1 MFALAVFSMSSFVAC
16 KDYDEDSYDDLKARI
31 NTEKNLREQLEQQI
45 KDLWTAIGQIKS
57 CGCKPENYASQTE
70 FQQAQKKLDA
80 LQKTLDSLIQNLPSG
95 GGGGDTTIIYI
106 ENPYN
111 DSLIFVRLNQHSDSL
126 KMLNT
131 LNSWLVYVENLAKQD
146 SIRIDSLRDAIA
158 GWGDNLTNLNT
169 RVDSIVNALTHT
181 HDTIYIGG
189 CDSVCKAKIAEAKAA
204 ADSAM
209 KLSEKA
215 LQLAQTNSDR
225 IDDLERAVRG
235 LVTKGQ
241 LAEEV
246 YLLNKRIDDLLDK
259 MVTGIIIQGTESPV
273 IGYFNTPLDV
283 RSQMLAAY
291 YGEATNNV
299 SFPSVKTADYVDA
312 SEFWTERNV
321 EVMGINPA
329 NAEGKVS
336 LNGGEQFVGQKDGKE
351 AGNAGKLYLT
361 VNPSNVDFTNKTL
374 TLENSKG
381 EASVVSLSPLKKSD
395 KELTFGYTRANNGF
409 YETEATL
416 KASDIDKAKVR
427 INFKDLEDEAKAM
440 LKQKTKS
447 SVLGFGAALLSS
459 MKDVM
464 PAYAI
469 KATWTS
475 PENTYDMT
483 TTKSYDVYSQYGLAA
498 TAIKPFSFAFLK
510 DLNVKLPGETRIQN
524 MLDELIDKIN
534 INFNLDLPDFSTVT
548 INFGTIDI
556 NTITS
561 TITVNFQYI
570 LNDADGNPIYIL
582 VTNQAGKLE
591 WMYLGAGDQEAYWY
605 DENGG
610 FHWAEEGLT
619 VSFQKL
625 EINKNI
631 DVNLY
636 NTLKDIIDQVNDQWI
651 SAQDQLRDMLNEIQ
665 KLNTLNDQIND
676 AILDAKDDLKSQLNG
691 YITKIYNKLNS
702 IFSKTPNRALQPIL
716 IAKDGTKISMLSKSK
731 KNPTKVSG
739 TSLELVPTSYTLEL
753 LAPAYKKFVAVTDV
767 WDAAGN
773 PAAASIGKAANGD
786 NMLKV
791 IDSEKT
797 CTIKGQAGYTYE
809 IAYSAIDYH
818 GKVVMSLLLFL
829 GVLSASA
836 QAEQKGTTEYVF
848 QPHWYITL
856 QGGGQY
862 TLGEGKFSD
871 LLSPTAQIGVGY
883 NFSKVV
889 GLRLAVNAWQS
900 KGVIKL
906 DDNDIAAGLEYE
918 GKWKWNYV
926 APSLEFTFNLSN
938 IVCNYN
944 PNRLLNVYALIG
956 GGVNIGFK
964 NDEAQDVEKQIA
976 AYQFR

>member
-1 MFALAVFSMSSFVAC
+1 MFNCNINLFMNKKIITGFLMFALAVFSMSSFVAC

-95 GGGGDTTIIYI
+95 GGGDTTIIYI

-189 CDSVCKAKIAEAKAA
+189 CDSACKAKIAEAKAA

-215 LQLAQTNSDR
+215 LLLAQTNSDR

-299 SFPSVKTADYVDA
+299 KFPSTSTADYVDA

-321 EVMGINPA
+321 EVMGMNPGDA
-329 NAEGKVS
+329 AGKVS

-427 INFKDLEDEAKAM
+427 INFKDLEDEAKTM

-498 TAIKPFSFAFLK
+498 TAIKPFSYAFLK
-510 DLNVKLPGETRIQN
+510 DLNVNLPGEAKLQEIADK
-524 MLDELIDKIN
+524 LLDKISEKL
-534 INFNLDLPDFSTVT
+534 NLNLPDFSKYDPSTIIKDIVIDPTNPNVTVT
-548 INFGTIDI
+548 IQGT
-556 NTITS
+556 
-561 TITVNFQYI
+561 
-570 LNDADGNPIYIL
+570 LKDADGNDLYIL
-582 VTNQAGKLE
+582 VTDGHYRYYMKDETDPWVYNID
-591 WMYLGAGDQEAYWY
+591 LGQWQ
-605 DENGG
+605 
-610 FHWAEEGLT
+610 T
-619 VSFQKL
+619 VNWNLVESVSLKI
-625 EINKNI
+625 E

-636 NTLKDIIDQVNDQWI
+636 NTIKYV
-651 SAQDQLRDMLNEIQ
+651 A
-665 KLNTLNDQIND
+665 DQINARYGSNSPLAD
-676 AILDAKDDLKSQLNG
+676 LLNDVIAIGDLNATIQNAFNDVKSEVNG
-691 YITKIYNKLNS
+691 LITKAYNKMNS
-702 IFSKTPNRALQPIL
+702 IFSKAPNRALQPVL
-716 IAKDGTKISMLSKSK
+716 IAKDGDKISLLSRSKS
-731 KNPTKVSG
+731 NPTKVSS

-753 LAPAYKKFVAVTDV
+753 LAPAFKKFVAVTDV

-818 GKVVMSLLLFL
+818 GKVVIKRF
-829 GVLSASA
+829 
-836 QAEQKGTTEYVF
+836 YV
-848 QPHWYITL
+848 
-856 QGGGQY
+856 
-862 TLGEGKFSD
+862 KF
-871 LLSPTAQIGVGY
+871 
-883 NFSKVV
+883 
-889 GLRLAVNAWQS
+889 
-900 KGVIKL
+900 
-906 DDNDIAAGLEYE
+906 
-918 GKWKWNYV
+918 
-926 APSLEFTFNLSN
+926 
-938 IVCNYN
+938 
-944 PNRLLNVYALIG
+944 
-956 GGVNIGFK
+956 
-964 NDEAQDVEKQIA
+964 
-976 AYQFR
+976 